1 LQILTRL
8 LQLYEEESLPTSS
21 TSNGDGKESKAAK
34 EARSNLIANLW
45 IEMQNYGL
53 PPPELA
59 PEGNSSSSNL
69 NECSII

>member
-1 LQILTRL
+1 MKILTRL
-8 LQLYEEESLPTSS
+8 LQLYEEDSLPPSS
-21 TSNGDGKESKAAK
+21 INSEESKAAK
-34 EARSNLIANLW
+34 EARATLIANLW

-59 PEGNSSSSNL
+59 PEENSSTSNL